1 LVALGHHSLH
11 RHGAFDRIDHRGK
24 LKQHAVPGGLYEP
37 TAVFSHESVGD
48 LAVFAER
55 ARGADLVEAHEP
67 REARYVSGDYG
78 GQPAFDTT
86 WLLLLHG
93 QAAPGD
99 TILPDMLPEA
109 SLSLGRS
116 VVNKWN
122 PWVPEEKRIGTAFA
136 QTEVGGERVPKQI
149 SAEATNGTVV
159 ST

>member
-1 LVALGHHSLH
+1 
-11 RHGAFDRIDHRGK
+11 
-24 LKQHAVPGGLYEP
+24 
-37 TAVFSHESVGD
+37 
-48 LAVFAER
+48 
-55 ARGADLVEAHEP
+55 
-67 REARYVSGDYG
+67 
-78 GQPAFDTT
+78 
-86 WLLLLHG
+86 
-93 QAAPGD
+93 
-99 TILPDMLPEA
+99 MLPEA